1 MGSSDFST
9 EDICDFAQYM
19 GLKGVDSDL
28 FFEAYYELDS
38 DALELELELA
48 EETEYDFMFQGA

>member
-19 GLKGVDSDL
+19 GLTGVDSDL
-28 FFEAYYELDS
+28 FYEAYYELNS
-38 DALELELELA
+38 DELELELA
-48 EETEYDFMFQGA
+48 EEEYEVVYLGA

>member
-38 DALELELELA
+38 DSLELELA
-48 EETEYDFMFQGA
+48 EETEYDVLYQGA